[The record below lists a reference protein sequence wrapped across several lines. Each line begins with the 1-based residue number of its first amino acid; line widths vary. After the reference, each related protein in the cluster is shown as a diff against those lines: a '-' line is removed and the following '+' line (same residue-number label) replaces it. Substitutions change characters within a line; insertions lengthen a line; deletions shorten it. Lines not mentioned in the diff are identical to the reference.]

1 MAERAPAG
9 QPPSGPK
16 ASVVYWKYLLYWLL
30 LFGLLYLV
38 SLFGVVA
45 EA

>member
-1 MAERAPAG
+1 MAERAPAAKDTG
-9 QPPSGPK
+9 GPS
-16 ASVVYWKYLLYWLL
+16 ATTVYWRYLIFWLFF
-30 LFGLLYLV
+30 FGLIFLI